1 MYTAFGQSNM
11 SLLIKKMND
20 PRADFSEDLAQAIG
34 QDQDHLENQWRLQLG
49 QPGIL
54 LPNQVTPTPRAL
66 VQTSKTQT
74 SATDS
79 TTPVFITAGSL
90 LILLPII
97 GIVAMLV
104 YQRRKRQQEL
114 AEEAAQHYQ
123 PVAQAPLQETTMVA
137 MLVLCN
143 TSQQYQP
150 WNIQYHHNRS
160 ITRRTRRHH
169 S

>member
-1 MYTAFGQSNM
+1 SVRRHYSMSDSCPSDGEHAYLAYAQRWNLISYMYTTLDQSNM

-34 QDQDHLENQWRLQLG
+34 QDQEHLENQWRLRLG

-114 AEEAAQHYQ
+114 
-123 PVAQAPLQETTMVA
+123 
-137 MLVLCN
+137 
-143 TSQQYQP
+143 
-150 WNIQYHHNRS
+150 
-160 ITRRTRRHH
+160 
-169 S
+169 